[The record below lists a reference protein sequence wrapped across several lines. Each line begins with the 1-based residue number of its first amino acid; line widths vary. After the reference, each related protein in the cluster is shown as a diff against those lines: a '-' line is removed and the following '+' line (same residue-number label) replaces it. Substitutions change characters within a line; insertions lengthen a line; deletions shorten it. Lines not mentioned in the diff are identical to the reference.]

1 MDVNRF
7 KDDTVTLIRMNISLW
22 KRHPEKFVL
31 AIVVGDII
39 LAKNKL
45 PEHNLDEQ

>member
-1 MDVNRF
+1 MDIP
-7 KDDTVTLIRMNISLW
+7 IRKMHL
-22 KRHPEKFVL
+22 EKFVL